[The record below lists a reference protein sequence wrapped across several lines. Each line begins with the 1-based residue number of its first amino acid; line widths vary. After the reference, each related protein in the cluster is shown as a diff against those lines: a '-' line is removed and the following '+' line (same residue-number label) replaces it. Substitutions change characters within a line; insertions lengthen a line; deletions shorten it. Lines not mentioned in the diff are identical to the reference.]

1 MPTPTRPSWASSGW
15 GSRRIGKKLMVS
27 GRLGARFTGFL
38 ETNFPREGR
47 AGGFLLRRGG
57 FLPLPQQA
65 PASSSAGSCLFLSGL
80 LPLPQRAPASSSA
93 GSLDGLIFGFGFL
106 LLQRPSPRRSRFLE
120 RGERSRRLS
129 PNLSREQPRRGKRR
143 DMKEKKRKAAMW
155 AREMRAPRMGKAAR
169 PRLR

>member
-1 MPTPTRPSWASSGW
+1 MKPQPQRGHNADANTDAAVVGFL
-15 GSRRIGKKLMVS
+15 RRIGKKLMVS

-57 FLPLPQQA
+57 FLPLPQQ
-65 PASSSAGSCLFLSGL
+65 
-80 LPLPQRAPASSSA
+80 APASSSA

>member
-1 MPTPTRPSWASSGW
+1 
-15 GSRRIGKKLMVS
+15 MVS

-57 FLPLPQQA
+57 FLPLPQ
-65 PASSSAGSCLFLSGL
+65 
-80 LPLPQRAPASSSA
+80 RAPASSSA

-106 LLQRPSPRRSRFLE
+106 LLQRLSPRRSRFLE